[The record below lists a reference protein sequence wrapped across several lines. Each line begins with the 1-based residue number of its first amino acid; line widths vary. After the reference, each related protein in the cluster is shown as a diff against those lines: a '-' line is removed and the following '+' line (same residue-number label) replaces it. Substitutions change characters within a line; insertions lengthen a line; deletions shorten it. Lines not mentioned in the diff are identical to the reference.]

1 MANERRTASG
11 TVTKGVT
18 RDEAKRRL
26 AALRDSLG
34 QPQKP
39 EERRGRA

>member
-1 MANERRTASG
+1 MANERCTVSG

-18 RDEAKRRL
+18 RGEAKRRL
-26 AALRDSLG
+26 AALRDSLA

-39 EERRGRA
+39 RERKG